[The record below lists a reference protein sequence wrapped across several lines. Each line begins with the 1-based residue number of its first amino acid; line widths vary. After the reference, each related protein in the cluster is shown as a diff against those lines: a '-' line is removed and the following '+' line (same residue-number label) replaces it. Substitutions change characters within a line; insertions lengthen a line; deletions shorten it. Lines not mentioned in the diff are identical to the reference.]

1 MRVGANELQAGAK
14 MAATLSILQGV
25 SISVA
30 KALATQKAAEKFGG
44 LAAAG
49 AQVAGDVHTALMEQ
63 R

>member
-1 MRVGANELQAGAK
+1 